1 MGKVLF
7 IKKFFFEFDGKFFF
21 EFGNFDIDFDLFLN
35 VYQVCSIMRE
45 YGYQIFM
52 FMILLISKD
61 LNYFD
66 IKFEFLV

>member
-45 YGYQIFM
+45 YGYQVFM

-61 LNYFD
+61 LKYFD